1 VLRARLLLCRD
12 LLIAAAPFL
21 ALAAVL
27 LWLAY
32 ALLDP
37 APPRRIVLA
46 TGPQSSAAAEFGRAY
61 AQRMGEQG
69 VEVELLATEGSAE
82 NLRLLRDPGRRV
94 DLAFVQGGA
103 GEAILVVD
111 EDRGG
116 EPLVSLGS
124 LFYEPLWVFYRSDLR
139 AAPLERLDQLAGLRV
154 DLGTPGS
161 GARNL
166 VRKLLHANRVEPS
179 SLAASELA
187 PTEAVIELLAGRL
200 DAIVLVTAP
209 ESPLVQMLLI
219 TPGIALAEFVQAE
232 AYARRFGFLSHLVL
246 PRGVVDLGRD
256 LPPRDVPLV
265 AATTTLAARESTHP
279 AIVQLAVQAA
289 REIHGAPGWFAR
301 AGQFPRADSPELPL
315 ADEAARFYRSGPP
328 LLQRYLPFW
337 MANLADRMWLV
348 LLSIIAVLIPA
359 SRIVPPLYERQVRSR
374 IFRWYGEL
382 RDIEDAAGAAA
393 ADRLR
398 LLSAL
403 DALEA
408 KVGRI
413 VVPLAYADEL
423 YALRAHIGMVRSRL
437 RGEAG
442 DRSG

>member
-1 VLRARLLLCRD
+1 MCRD
-12 LLIAAAPFL
+12 LLLVAAPFF
-21 ALAAVL
+21 ALAAAL

-32 ALLDP
+32 VLLDP
-37 APPRRIVLA
+37 APPPRIVLA
-46 TGPQSSAAAEFGRAY
+46 TGPESSAAAEFGRAY
-61 AQRMGEQG
+61 AQRLGAQG
-69 VEVELLATEGSAE
+69 VSVELLATEGSAE
-82 NLRLLRDPGRRV
+82 NLRLLRDTSRRI
-94 DLAFVQGGA
+94 DLAFVQGGS
-103 GEAILVVD
+103 GEAIRAVD
-111 EDRGG
+111 EDAGG

-139 AAPLERLDQLAGLRV
+139 AEPLQRLDELAGLRV
-154 DLGTPGS
+154 DLGPPGS

-166 VRKLLHANRVEPS
+166 MLKLLHANRVELS
-179 SLAASELA
+179 SVRASGLA
-187 PTEAVIELLAGRL
+187 PTAAVVELLAGRL
-200 DAIVLVTAP
+200 DAVVLLTAP

-232 AYARRFGFLSHLVL
+232 AYARRFGFLSHLEL
-246 PRGVVDLGRD
+246 PRGVVDLARD
-256 LPPRDVPLV
+256 LPPHNVPLV

-289 REIHGAPGWFAR
+289 SEIHGVPGWFAR
-301 AGQFPRADSPELPL
+301 SGQFPRADSPELPL
-315 ADEAARFYRSGPP
+315 AEEAARFHRSGPP

-348 LLSIIAVLIPA
+348 LLSLVAVLIPA

-382 RDIEDAAGAAA
+382 RGIEDAAGAAA
-393 ADRLR
+393 ADRRR
-398 LLSAL
+398 LLGEL
-403 DALEA
+403 DTLEV

-423 YALRAHIGMVRSRL
+423 YALRAHIGLVRSRL
-437 RGEAG
+437 RGEDDGRAG
-442 DRSG
+442 